1 LDLIALI
8 LFIVV
13 IAVSFL
19 KKTNAGILAFAIGAI
34 AVRIFSLTD
43 KDLIGAISTSM
54 FSILVGITLLFVAIN
69 STGALELLAK
79 KIVALAGDRVWII
92 PIAIYA
98 AGFTIAGI
106 GPGAIPAL
114 AIIPGLAVSVA
125 AAVGYDPLMLALI
138 GECGLMAGRMT
149 PITPEG
155 ALITEV
161 AASAGIENVM
171 PTILVSK
178 TLVTIIFSVVLFIIF
193 KGYELKE
200 AQTRTDFKSLEK
212 FSGKQL
218 IALSSIVVLM
228 ILLIFFKVNI
238 GLAALISAAILF
250 VIGVADDGA
259 CIRAMPWSTIV
270 MVLGMGAWLG
280 VVNTMGGI
288 DLMGNALSSIMSA
301 STAAPIMGISAGL
314 LSMVSS
320 ALGVVYPTMMP
331 MCAGIANQ
339 LGNVHP
345 AALMAAVGAG
355 GSLSGI
361 TPLSTGGALAL
372 AALGSNLKEFDKNKE
387 NKAFVQLFIMAA
399 VGLLITAVVSALFF
413 DIIANTMMG

>member
-1 LDLIALI
+1 
-8 LFIVV
+8 
-13 IAVSFL
+13 
-19 KKTNAGILAFAIGAI
+19 
-34 AVRIFSLTD
+34 
-43 KDLIGAISTSM
+43 
-54 FSILVGITLLFVAIN
+54 
-69 STGALELLAK
+69 
-79 KIVALAGDRVWII
+79 
-92 PIAIYA
+92 
-98 AGFTIAGI
+98 
-106 GPGAIPAL
+106 
-114 AIIPGLAVSVA
+114 
-125 AAVGYDPLMLALI
+125 
-138 GECGLMAGRMT
+138 
-149 PITPEG
+149 
-155 ALITEV
+155 
-161 AASAGIENVM
+161 
-171 PTILVSK
+171 
-178 TLVTIIFSVVLFIIF
+178 
-193 KGYELKE
+193 
-200 AQTRTDFKSLEK
+200 
-212 FSGKQL
+212 
-218 IALSSIVVLM
+218 
-228 ILLIFFKVNI
+228 
-238 GLAALISAAILF
+238 
-250 VIGVADDGA
+250 
-259 CIRAMPWSTIV
+259 
-270 MVLGMGAWLG
+270 MVLGMGALLG

-288 DLMGNALSSIMSA
+288 DLMGNTLSSIMSA